1 MTGLHEYLLVKM
13 PQNLAALN
21 ETAVEL
27 AGKSYG
33 KNVIYGKFRKG
44 EIVFTP
50 GRMAWSLDGERVDT
64 DGKVEIENLH
74 SAYRLI
80 TG

>member
-1 MTGLHEYLLVKM
+1 M

-50 GRMAWSLDGERVDT
+50 GRMVWSLDGERVDT